1 MGCQRW
7 TPGYGLW
14 PASHGGRRDVLPRT
28 GRRRA
33 PGTAGRHLGGSSEM
47 ASETCAKAAW
57 RSKVPITGPAARTPA
72 EGPQSPDARQRARR
86 RSLGKQSS
94 TSGAS
99 ISMPCCA
106 EAYAESGMT
115 RASASGGE
123 RGEDAEVGVKLD
135 LLDASDSEWRNSG
148 LMLQAAEA
156 PLDGR
161 PAPIEVAEPA
171 CCRAGSCGCRREVD
185 GFARLAPD
193 NCVDGRATIRRTR
206 NQPMGA
212 LPPTGS
218 SVASR

>member
-1 MGCQRW
+1 
-7 TPGYGLW
+7 
-14 PASHGGRRDVLPRT
+14 
-28 GRRRA
+28 
-33 PGTAGRHLGGSSEM
+33 M

-156 PLDGR
+156 PLDGPTGADR
-161 PAPIEVAEPA
+161 
-171 CCRAGSCGCRREVD
+171 G
-185 GFARLAPD
+185 
-193 NCVDGRATIRRTR
+193 RRTR
-206 NQPMGA
+206 
-212 LPPTGS
+212 LL
-218 SVASR
+218 SRGIMRMQAGGGRLRPVGP

>member
-1 MGCQRW
+1 
-7 TPGYGLW
+7 
-14 PASHGGRRDVLPRT
+14 
-28 GRRRA
+28 
-33 PGTAGRHLGGSSEM
+33 M

-106 EAYAESGMT
+106 EAYAESRMT

-135 LLDASDSEWRNSG
+135 LLDASDSEWRKSG

-161 PAPIEVAEPA
+161 PPIEVAEPA
-171 CCRAGSCGCRREVD
+171 CCRAGSAHAGGRWTASPSWPLTIALTAEQRSGGRGTSRWARCPQPVRVSPRGSRSTTMRR
-185 GFARLAPD
+185 GPR
-193 NCVDGRATIRRTR
+193 
-206 NQPMGA
+206 
-212 LPPTGS
+212 
-218 SVASR
+218 